1 VEGLR
6 RLALRLVEL
15 LTELRMRLN
24 AGGAR
29 LRVALWATTRFLL
42 VAVRPLIATAISSR
56 SVLAERVSQLGTT
69 VPAAARRSA
78 ARAGELRSASVRPSV
93 RGAALSTFD
102 AAGMEERMDA
112 IRLKQILGAPL
123 TERELMC
130 LQIEQNGMACHA
142 RPLRHIP
149 LDPYPSQEVPG
160 I

>member
-1 VEGLR
+1 MR
-6 RLALRLVEL
+6 RGVPTHMDRL
-15 LTELRMRLN
+15 
-24 AGGAR
+24 G
-29 LRVALWATTRFLL
+29 FLEPGSP
-42 VAVRPLIATAISSR
+42 AVP
-56 SVLAERVSQLGTT
+56 G
-69 VPAAARRSA
+69 
-78 ARAGELRSASVRPSV
+78 V

-149 LDPYPSQEVPG
+149 LDPSPSQEEPY